1 MIRLM
6 KRFKTTWKPLFRACS
21 IIRVMTHLKSKKQI
35 SIGDR
40 NIRLIDIPGLGN
52 TNGVEQDNKNLL
64 EILTYVSHYE
74 HLDQMTH
81 A

>member
-1 MIRLM
+1 
-6 KRFKTTWKPLFRACS
+6 
-21 IIRVMTHLKSKKQI
+21 MTHLKSKKQI

-40 NIRLIDIPGLGN
+40 NIRLIDTPGLGN